1 MTEEQ
6 LAWNSLKPSLE
17 GRIKATR
24 IENMLGEA
32 TPDINALNRRGTT
45 FWVELKALK
54 SWPVRATTAPLKN
67 KFEKGQ
73 LSFLRSHISWKGK
86 GFVLLRVASREWYLL
101 NPAVDLEA
109 CTKEGIIDASFAI
122 GKENVISFLES
133 I

>member
-6 LAWNSLKPSLE
+6 LAWNSLKSALD

-32 TPDINALNRRGTT
+32 TPDINATNRRGTT
-45 FWVELKALK
+45 FWAELKALK
-54 SWPVRATTAPLKN
+54 AWPKRETTAPLKGH
-67 KFEKGQ
+67 FEKGQ

-101 NPAVDLEA
+101 DPKADLEA
-109 CTKEGIIDASFAI
+109 CNKQGIIDASLAI
-122 GKENVISFLES
+122 GKENVISYLES